1 MISGLDEI
9 RRTIILVEIIMK
21 KLQLFDLD
29 TIDNIISPEHFKQ
42 TTLESPATDIF
53 TDFKKNEALL
63 IDGDMTAVDALDL
76 MAKTHVRMKIVMS
89 KEKDFLGIISTQ
101 ELTERKIIA
110 AVARGKG
117 ERHEILVSD
126 LMLFRNT
133 LHAFDY
139 KELELATVNDVVGA
153 LENYGLRHCLVLDK
167 EHHHIRGVISTS
179 DIARKLHLA
188 IDIYAKTSFSQI
200 FKVIHR

>member
-1 MISGLDEI
+1 
-9 RRTIILVEIIMK
+9 MK

-29 TIDNIISPEHFKQ
+29 LVDNIISPEDFNQ
-42 TTLESPATDIF
+42 TSLTSPATDIF
-53 TDFKKNEALL
+53 TDFKKNEALT
-63 IDGDMTAVDALDL
+63 IDGETTAVDALAL
-76 MAKTHVRMKIVMS
+76 MAKTHVRMKIVVS
-89 KEKDFLGIISTQ
+89 KENDFIGIISTQ

-110 AVARGKG
+110 AVAKG
-117 ERHEILVSD
+117 SERHEILVSD
-126 LMLFRNT
+126 LMLLRET
-133 LHAFDY
+133 LHAFDF
-139 KELELATVNDVVGA
+139 KELETATVNDVVSA
-153 LENYGLRHCLVLDK
+153 LENYGLRHCLVLDQ